1 MVLPWP
7 KKKEVIMK
15 TRIVQLVPILVFV
28 VVTASL
34 SQAQM
39 PIKQLMMRVH
49 IPFAFIAGGAHL
61 PAGDY
66 VVYHPGDPY
75 LVVVE
80 KDDGKAR
87 GMEYVHPSA
96 TEPDASSTK
105 LVFNKYGEQYFLS
118 QVWTEPDRELHQAF
132 KGRREIQL
140 SAHHQKPKLVLVVAK
155 R

>member
-1 MVLPWP
+1 
-7 KKKEVIMK
+7 MK
-15 TRIVQLVPILVFV
+15 ARLVKLVALFAFV
-28 VVTASL
+28 VLLASL

-39 PIKQLMMRVH
+39 PIKQLMMRLH
-49 IPFAFIAGGAHL
+49 IPFAFVAGGAHL

-66 VVYHPGDPY
+66 IVYHPGDPY

-87 GMEYVHPSA
+87 GMEYIHPSA
-96 TEPDASSTK
+96 TDPDASSTK

-132 KGRREIQL
+132 KGRMEKQL
-140 SAHHQKPKLVLVVAK
+140 LAQHVEPRLVVLVAK

>member
-1 MVLPWP
+1 
-7 KKKEVIMK
+7 MK
-15 TRIVQLVPILVFV
+15 TRIVQLVALFAFV
-28 VVTASL
+28 VLMASL

-49 IPFAFIAGGAHL
+49 IPFAFVAGGAHL

-66 VVYHPGDPY
+66 IVYHPGDPY
-75 LVVVE
+75 LVVIE
-80 KDDGKAR
+80 RDDGKAR
-87 GMEYVHPSA
+87 GMEYIHPSA
-96 TEPDASSTK
+96 TDLDVSSTK

-132 KGRREIQL
+132 KGRMEKEL
-140 SAHHQKPKLVLVVAK
+140 LVHNLKSALVVVAAK